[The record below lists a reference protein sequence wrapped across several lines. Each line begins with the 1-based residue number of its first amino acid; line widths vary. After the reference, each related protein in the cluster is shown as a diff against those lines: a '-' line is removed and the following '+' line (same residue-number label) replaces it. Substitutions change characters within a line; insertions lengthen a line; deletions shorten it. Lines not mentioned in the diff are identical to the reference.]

1 MEIPNLSPVIFHFR
15 KIDKLKYTQ
24 GYFIKPTSKQ
34 RMLIN
39 ECFNREG
46 ESYFELTCEIRFI
59 KIRIL
64 EKSVLNWINYSSRN
78 AFFFFFFFLEVMSF
92 KYWV

>member
-1 MEIPNLSPVIFHFR
+1 MEIPNLSLVIFHFR
-15 KIDKLKYTQ
+15 KIDKLKYSQ

-46 ESYFELTCEIRFI
+46 ESYFELTWEIRLDSLRCVF
-59 KIRIL
+59 
-64 EKSVLNWINYSSRN
+64 
-78 AFFFFFFFLEVMSF
+78 
-92 KYWV
+92 